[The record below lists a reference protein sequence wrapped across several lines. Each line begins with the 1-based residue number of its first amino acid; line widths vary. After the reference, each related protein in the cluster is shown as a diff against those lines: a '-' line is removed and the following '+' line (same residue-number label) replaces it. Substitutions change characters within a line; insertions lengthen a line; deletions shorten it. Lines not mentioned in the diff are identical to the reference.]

1 MTVEQ
6 GPETSEAR
14 NERTTGTL
22 RLLLRLL
29 DRPTRWRLVIAAA
42 LSGALALVETV
53 AIVTVLPLVQIAT
66 GAPLDDGATG
76 VVWNLLGQPGRGT
89 FGMVLVGVVVGL
101 FILKDVLAMVFV
113 WWQSGFVMDKRVEI
127 STRLFQGFL
136 HEPVAVFRRRNIGE
150 AIRTMN
156 AAVGQ
161 VFNTVSSTITI
172 VSSGLTVTA
181 ILVALLV
188 TTPAQAM
195 LALIYFGIA
204 ALAYLRVVRPRI
216 AQVGDDIM
224 EGSKVATIAGLQG
237 LQGFKEVK
245 VRGSAH
251 VFVERFRRGLLINER
266 ASREGNFYSSIT
278 KYLLEILFI
287 LGVGVL
293 LAVSFLSGAED
304 QAVGSLALFVAAG
317 FRLLPNI
324 SSLVGA
330 VNGFRIGRASVL
342 LVEDELRDAAQRA
355 GMPQTEECAPMTLTK
370 SLRIEGVH
378 YRYPGAEHEVLQG
391 IDLDIPAGS
400 SVAFVGS
407 SGAGKTTLVDL
418 VLGLL
423 TPTSGNIRADEVNIA
438 EGVESWRR
446 ICGVVAQDVFIAEDT
461 VRKNVLFDV
470 PVEEADEQRLRQAVK
485 MAQLE
490 DVVEALPG
498 GLDGDVGDWGSRL
511 SGGQRQRLGIA
522 RALYRS
528 PQLLVLDEATSA
540 LDNETERRV
549 TETVNAL
556 HGDMTVIVVA
566 HRLSTVKNVDTVVYM
581 ENGRVAGTGT
591 FDELR
596 RSNAGF
602 AHLVELGDLS
612 TSRGEPD
619 DANLES
625 GSQVKGLND
634 GSGRTP

>member
-1 MTVEQ
+1 MTVQQ
-6 GPETSEAR
+6 GPETPDVR
-14 NERTTGTL
+14 DERKTGTL

-42 LSGALALVETV
+42 LSGALALLETV

-76 VVWNLLGQPGRGT
+76 LVWNLLGKPGRGT

-101 FILKDVLAMVFV
+101 FILKDVLAVAFV
-113 WWQSGFVMDKRVEI
+113 WWQSGFVMDKRVEM
-127 STRLFQGFL
+127 STRLFQRFL
-136 HEPVAVFRRRNIGE
+136 REPLAEFRRRNIGE
-150 AIRTMN
+150 AIRTMT

-161 VFNTVSSTITI
+161 VFTTVSAMITT

-181 ILVALLV
+181 ILAALLV
-188 TTPAQAM
+188 TTPVQAL
-195 LALIYFGIA
+195 LALLYFSVA

-216 AQVGDDIM
+216 SQVGDDIM
-224 EGSKVATIAGLQG
+224 EGTKEATIAGLQG

-245 VRGSAH
+245 VRGSARH
-251 VFVERFRRGLLINER
+251 FIERFTNGLLLNER
-266 ASREGNFYSSIT
+266 AAREGNFFSSIT

-287 LGVGVL
+287 LGVGAL
-293 LAVSFLSGAED
+293 LAVSFLSGAEN

-324 SSLVGA
+324 SSLVGS

-342 LVEDELRDAAQRA
+342 LVAEELRDAGPLAE
-355 GMPQTEECAPMTLTK
+355 PTESRENTSLTLTT
-370 SLRIEGVH
+370 SLRIEDVR
-378 YRYPGAEHEVLQG
+378 YRYPGAEREVLRG

-423 TPTSGNIRADEVNIA
+423 TPTRGTIRADGVDIA
-438 EGVESWRR
+438 EGIDSWQR

-461 VRKNVLFDV
+461 VRKNILFDV
-470 PVEEADEQRLRQAVK
+470 PVEEADEQRLRQAVR

-490 DVVEALPG
+490 DVVEALPD

-528 PQLLVLDEATSA
+528 PRLLVLDEATSA

-581 ENGRVAGTGT
+581 EDGRISGMGS
-591 FDELR
+591 FEELR

-602 AHLVELGDLS
+602 AHLVQLGDLS
-612 TSRGEPD
+612 MPPNKFNSDNARGKDSE
-619 DANLES
+619 
-625 GSQVKGLND
+625 GL
-634 GSGRTP
+634 

>member
-1 MTVEQ
+1 MTVQQ
-6 GPETSEAR
+6 GPEVPEVRHENRA
-14 NERTTGTL
+14 GTL

-42 LSGALALVETV
+42 LSGALALLETV

-76 VVWNLLGQPGRGT
+76 LVWNLLGKPGRGT

-101 FILKDVLAMVFV
+101 FILKDVLAMAFV
-113 WWQSGFVMDKRVEI
+113 WWQSGFVMDKRVEM
-127 STRLFQGFL
+127 STRLFQRFL
-136 HEPVAVFRRRNIGE
+136 REPLAEFRRRNIGE
-150 AIRTMN
+150 AIRTMT

-161 VFNTVSSTITI
+161 VFTTVSAMITT

-181 ILVALLV
+181 ILAALLV
-188 TTPAQAM
+188 TTPVQAL
-195 LALIYFGIA
+195 LALLYFSVA

-216 AQVGDDIM
+216 SQVGDDIM
-224 EGSKVATIAGLQG
+224 EGTKEATIAGLQG

-245 VRGSAH
+245 VRGSARH
-251 VFVERFRRGLLINER
+251 FIERFTNGLLLNER
-266 ASREGNFYSSIT
+266 AAREGNFFSSIT

-287 LGVGVL
+287 LGVGAL
-293 LAVSFLSGAED
+293 LAVSFLSGAEN

-324 SSLVGA
+324 SSLVGS

-342 LVEDELRDAAQRA
+342 LVAEELRDAGPLAE
-355 GMPQTEECAPMTLTK
+355 PTESRENTSLTLTT
-370 SLRIEGVH
+370 SLRIEDVR
-378 YRYPGAEHEVLQG
+378 YRYPGAEHEVLRG

-423 TPTSGNIRADEVNIA
+423 TPTRGTIRADGVDIA
-438 EGVESWRR
+438 EGIDSWQR

-461 VRKNVLFDV
+461 VRKNILFDV
-470 PVEEADEQRLRQAVK
+470 PVEEADEQRLRQAVR

-490 DVVEALPG
+490 DVVEALPD

-528 PQLLVLDEATSA
+528 PRLLVLDEATSA

-581 ENGRVAGTGT
+581 EDGRISGMGS

-596 RSNAGF
+596 QNNAGF
-602 AHLVELGDLS
+602 AHLVQLGDLS
-612 TSRGEPD
+612 
-619 DANLES
+619 
-625 GSQVKGLND
+625 GSTTVPGTD
-634 GSGRTP
+634 S

>member
-1 MTVEQ
+1 MTVQQ
-6 GPETSEAR
+6 GPETPDVR
-14 NERTTGTL
+14 DERKTGTL

-42 LSGALALVETV
+42 LSGALALLETV

-76 VVWNLLGQPGRGT
+76 LVWNLLGKPGRGT

-101 FILKDVLAMVFV
+101 FILKDVLAMAFV
-113 WWQSGFVMDKRVEI
+113 WWQSGFVMGKRVEM
-127 STRLFQGFL
+127 STRLFQRFL
-136 HEPVAVFRRRNIGE
+136 REPLAEFRRRNIGE
-150 AIRTMN
+150 AIRTMT

-161 VFNTVSSTITI
+161 VFTTVSAMITT

-181 ILVALLV
+181 ILAALLV
-188 TTPAQAM
+188 TTPVQAL
-195 LALIYFGIA
+195 LALLYFSVA

-216 AQVGDDIM
+216 SQVGDDIM
-224 EGSKVATIAGLQG
+224 EGTKEATIAGLQG

-245 VRGSAH
+245 VRGSARH
-251 VFVERFRRGLLINER
+251 FIERFTNGLLLNER
-266 ASREGNFYSSIT
+266 AAREGNFFSSIT

-287 LGVGVL
+287 LGVGAL
-293 LAVSFLSGAED
+293 LAVSFLSGAEN

-324 SSLVGA
+324 SSLVGS

-342 LVEDELRDAAQRA
+342 LVAEELRDAGPLAE
-355 GMPQTEECAPMTLTK
+355 PTESRENTSLTLTT
-370 SLRIEGVH
+370 SLRIEDVR
-378 YRYPGAEHEVLQG
+378 YRYPGAEHEVLRG

-423 TPTSGNIRADEVNIA
+423 TPTRGTIRADGVDIA
-438 EGVESWRR
+438 EGIDSWQR

-461 VRKNVLFDV
+461 VRKNILFDV
-470 PVEEADEQRLRQAVK
+470 PVEEADEQRLRQAVR

-490 DVVEALPG
+490 DVVEALPD

-528 PQLLVLDEATSA
+528 PRLLVLDEATSA

-581 ENGRVAGTGT
+581 EDGRISGMGS

-596 RSNAGF
+596 QNNAGF
-602 AHLVELGDLS
+602 AHLVQLGDLS
-612 TSRGEPD
+612 
-619 DANLES
+619 
-625 GSQVKGLND
+625 GSTTVPGTD
-634 GSGRTP
+634 S

>member
-1 MTVEQ
+1 MTVQQ
-6 GPETSEAR
+6 GPETPDVR
-14 NERTTGTL
+14 DERKTGTL

-29 DRPTRWRLVIAAA
+29 DRPTRWRLVIAAV
-42 LSGALALVETV
+42 LSGALALLETV

-76 VVWNLLGQPGRGT
+76 LVWNLLGKPGRGT

-101 FILKDVLAMVFV
+101 FILKDVLAMAFV
-113 WWQSGFVMDKRVEI
+113 WWQSGFVMDKRVEM
-127 STRLFQGFL
+127 STRLFQRFL
-136 HEPVAVFRRRNIGE
+136 REPLAEFRRRNIGE
-150 AIRTMN
+150 AIRTMT

-161 VFNTVSSTITI
+161 VFTTVSAIITT

-181 ILVALLV
+181 ILAALLV
-188 TTPAQAM
+188 TTPVQAL
-195 LALIYFGIA
+195 LALLYFSVA

-216 AQVGDDIM
+216 SQVGDDIM
-224 EGSKVATIAGLQG
+224 EGTKEATIAGLQG

-245 VRGSAH
+245 VRGSARH
-251 VFVERFRRGLLINER
+251 FIERFTNGLLLNER
-266 ASREGNFYSSIT
+266 AAREGNFFSSIT

-287 LGVGVL
+287 LGVGAL
-293 LAVSFLSGAED
+293 LAVSFLSGAEN

-324 SSLVGA
+324 SSLVGS

-342 LVEDELRDAAQRA
+342 LVAEELRDAGPLAE
-355 GMPQTEECAPMTLTK
+355 PTESRENTSLTLTK
-370 SLRIEGVH
+370 SLRIEDVR
-378 YRYPGAEHEVLQG
+378 YRYPGAEHEVLRG

-423 TPTSGNIRADEVNIA
+423 TPSDGTIRADGVDIA
-438 EGVESWRR
+438 ERIESWQR

-470 PVEEADEQRLRQAVK
+470 PVEEADEQRLQQAVK

-490 DVVEALPG
+490 DVVESLPG

-528 PQLLVLDEATSA
+528 PRLLVLDEATSA

-581 ENGRVAGTGT
+581 EDGRISGMGS
-591 FDELR
+591 FEELR

-602 AHLVELGDLS
+602 AHLVQLGDLS
-612 TSRGEPD
+612 MPPNKFNSDNARGKDSE
-619 DANLES
+619 
-625 GSQVKGLND
+625 GL
-634 GSGRTP
+634 

>member
-1 MTVEQ
+1 MTVQQ
-6 GPETSEAR
+6 GPETPDVR
-14 NERTTGTL
+14 DERKTGTL

-42 LSGALALVETV
+42 LSGALALLETV

-76 VVWNLLGQPGRGT
+76 LVWNLLGKPGRGT
-89 FGMVLVGVVVGL
+89 FGIVLVGVVVGL
-101 FILKDVLAMVFV
+101 FILKDVLAMAFV
-113 WWQSGFVMDKRVEI
+113 WWQSGFVMDKRVEM
-127 STRLFQGFL
+127 STRLFQRFL
-136 HEPVAVFRRRNIGE
+136 REPLAEFRRRNIGE
-150 AIRTMN
+150 AIRTMT

-161 VFNTVSSTITI
+161 VFTTVSAMITT

-181 ILVALLV
+181 ILAALLV
-188 TTPAQAM
+188 TTPVQAL
-195 LALIYFGIA
+195 LALLYFSVA

-216 AQVGDDIM
+216 SQVGDDIM
-224 EGSKVATIAGLQG
+224 EGTKEATIAGLQG

-245 VRGSAH
+245 VRGSARH
-251 VFVERFRRGLLINER
+251 FIERFTNGLLLNER
-266 ASREGNFYSSIT
+266 AAREGNFFSSIT

-287 LGVGVL
+287 LGVGAL
-293 LAVSFLSGAED
+293 LAVSFLSGAEN

-324 SSLVGA
+324 SSLVGS

-342 LVEDELRDAAQRA
+342 LVAEELRDAGPLAE
-355 GMPQTEECAPMTLTK
+355 PTESRENTSLTLTT
-370 SLRIEGVH
+370 SLRIEDVR
-378 YRYPGAEHEVLQG
+378 YRYPGAEHEVLRG

-423 TPTSGNIRADEVNIA
+423 TPTRGTIRADGVDIA
-438 EGVESWRR
+438 EGIGSWQR

-461 VRKNVLFDV
+461 VRKNILFDV
-470 PVEEADEQRLRQAVK
+470 PVEEADEQRLRQAVR

-490 DVVEALPG
+490 DVVEALPD

-528 PQLLVLDEATSA
+528 PRLLVLDEATSA

-581 ENGRVAGTGT
+581 EDGRISGMGS

-596 RSNAGF
+596 QNNAGF
-602 AHLVELGDLS
+602 AHLVQLGDLS
-612 TSRGEPD
+612 
-619 DANLES
+619 
-625 GSQVKGLND
+625 GSTTVPGTD
-634 GSGRTP
+634 S

>member
-1 MTVEQ
+1 MTIKQ
-6 GPETSEAR
+6 RPETPKAR
-14 NERTTGTL
+14 DEPTTGTL
-22 RLLLRLL
+22 RLLMRLL
-29 DRPTRWRLVIAAA
+29 DRPTRWRLLIAAA
-42 LSGALALVETV
+42 LSGALALLETV

-76 VVWNLLGQPGRGT
+76 MVWKLLGQPGRGA

-101 FILKDVLAMVFV
+101 FILKDVLAMAFV
-113 WWQSGFVMDKRVEI
+113 WWQSGFVMDKRVEM

-136 HEPVAVFRRRNIGE
+136 REPLAEFRRRNIGE
-150 AIRTMN
+150 AIRTMT

-161 VFNTVSSTITI
+161 VFTTVSAMITT

-188 TTPAQAM
+188 TTPLQAL
-195 LALIYFGIA
+195 LALLYFSAA

-216 AQVGDDIM
+216 SQVGDDIM
-224 EGSKVATIAGLQG
+224 EGTKEATIAGLQG

-245 VRGSAH
+245 VRGSARH
-251 VFVERFRRGLLINER
+251 FIERFTNGLLLNER
-266 ASREGNFYSSIT
+266 AAREGNFFSSIT

-287 LGVGVL
+287 LGFGAL
-293 LAVSFLSGAED
+293 LAVSFLSGAES

-342 LVEDELRDAAQRA
+342 LVEEELRDSTGRGGTPASEDRI
-355 GMPQTEECAPMTLTK
+355 PMTLSK
-370 SLRIEGVH
+370 SLRIEDVH
-378 YRYPGAEHEVLQG
+378 YRYPGAEHEVLRG
-391 IDLDIPAGS
+391 VDLDIPAGS

-423 TPTSGNIRADEVNIA
+423 TPTRGSVKSDGKDIA
-438 EGVESWRR
+438 ERIDSWQR

-461 VRKNVLFDV
+461 VRKNILFDV
-470 PVEEADEQRLRQAVK
+470 PLEEADDQRLRQAVK

-490 DVVEALPG
+490 DVVESLPG

-549 TETVNAL
+549 TDTVNAL

-581 ENGRVAGTGT
+581 EDGRISGMGS
-591 FDELR
+591 FEELR
-596 RSNAGF
+596 QNNAGF
-602 AHLVELGDLS
+602 AHLVQLGDLS
-612 TSRGEPD
+612 VSTTVPG
-619 DANLES
+619 ANS
-625 GSQVKGLND
+625 
-634 GSGRTP
+634 

>member
-1 MTVEQ
+1 
-6 GPETSEAR
+6 
-14 NERTTGTL
+14 
-22 RLLLRLL
+22 
-29 DRPTRWRLVIAAA
+29 
-42 LSGALALVETV
+42 
-53 AIVTVLPLVQIAT
+53 
-66 GAPLDDGATG
+66 
-76 VVWNLLGQPGRGT
+76 
-89 FGMVLVGVVVGL
+89 
-101 FILKDVLAMVFV
+101 
-113 WWQSGFVMDKRVEI
+113 
-127 STRLFQGFL
+127 
-136 HEPVAVFRRRNIGE
+136 
-150 AIRTMN
+150 
-156 AAVGQ
+156 
-161 VFNTVSSTITI
+161 
-172 VSSGLTVTA
+172 
-181 ILVALLV
+181 
-188 TTPAQAM
+188 
-195 LALIYFGIA
+195 
-204 ALAYLRVVRPRI
+204 
-216 AQVGDDIM
+216 
-224 EGSKVATIAGLQG
+224 
-237 LQGFKEVK
+237 
-245 VRGSAH
+245 
-251 VFVERFRRGLLINER
+251 
-266 ASREGNFYSSIT
+266 
-278 KYLLEILFI
+278 
-287 LGVGVL
+287 
-293 LAVSFLSGAED
+293 
-304 QAVGSLALFVAAG
+304 
-317 FRLLPNI
+317 
-324 SSLVGA
+324 
-330 VNGFRIGRASVL
+330 
-342 LVEDELRDAAQRA
+342 
-355 GMPQTEECAPMTLTK
+355 MTLSR
-370 SLRIEGVH
+370 SLRIEDVH
-378 YRYPGAEHEVLQG
+378 YRYPGAEHEVLRG

-423 TPTSGNIRADEVNIA
+423 SPASGSVKSDGKDIA
-438 EGVESWRR
+438 EGIDSWQR

-461 VRKNVLFDV
+461 VRKNILFDV

-490 DVVEALPG
+490 DVVESLPG

-581 ENGRVAGTGT
+581 EDGRISGMGS

-619 DANLES
+619 DANPES

>member
-1 MTVEQ
+1 MTVQQ
-6 GPETSEAR
+6 GPQAVDAR
-14 NERTTGTL
+14 DAQRAGTL

-29 DRPTRWRLVIAAA
+29 DRSTRRRLVVAAA
-42 LSGALALVETV
+42 LSGALALLETV

-66 GAPLDDGATG
+66 GAPLDEGATG
-76 VVWNLLGQPGRGT
+76 AVWALLGEPARGL

-101 FILKDVLAMVFV
+101 FILKDVLAMAFV
-113 WWQSGFVMDKRVEI
+113 WWQSGFVMDQRIEM

-136 HEPVAVFRRRNIGE
+136 REPLAEFRRRNIGE

-161 VFNTVSSTITI
+161 VFSTVSSVITI

-181 ILVALLV
+181 ILVALLM
-188 TTPAQAM
+188 TTPLQAL
-195 LALIYFGIA
+195 LALVYFGIA

-251 VFVERFRRGLLINER
+251 VFVERFTDGLQLNER
-266 ASREGNFYSSIT
+266 AAREGNFFSSIT

-287 LGVGVL
+287 LGVGAL
-293 LAVSFLSGAED
+293 LAVSFLSGAES

-330 VNGFRIGRASVL
+330 VNGLRIGRASVL
-342 LVEDELRDAAQRA
+342 LVEEELRDAEHRA
-355 GMPQTEECAPMTLTK
+355 GRPRHAAAAPMTLRK
-370 SLRIEGVH
+370 SLRIEDVH
-378 YRYPGAEHEVLQG
+378 YRYPGAEREVLSG
-391 IDLDIPAGS
+391 IELDIPAGS

-423 TPTSGNIRADEVNIA
+423 GPTRGSVSADGIDISD
-438 EGVESWRR
+438 GIGSWQR

-461 VRKNVLFDV
+461 VRKNILFDV
-470 PVEEADEQRLRQAVK
+470 PVENADEELLRRAVK

-549 TETVNAL
+549 TETVDAL
-556 HGDMTVIVVA
+556 HGDLTVIVVA

-581 ENGRVAGTGT
+581 EDGRISGVGS
-591 FDELR
+591 FEELR
-596 RSNAGF
+596 QSNAGF

-612 TSRGEPD
+612 APRSRHGGAGQGP
-619 DANLES
+619 
-625 GSQVKGLND
+625 
-634 GSGRTP
+634 SGRVEASSEDPGKER

>member
-1 MTVEQ
+1 MTVQ
-6 GPETSEAR
+6 QSPKTPEAR
-14 NERTTGTL
+14 DERATGTL

-29 DRPTRWRLVIAAA
+29 DRPTRWRLVIAAV
-42 LSGALALVETV
+42 LSGALALLETV

-66 GAPLDDGATG
+66 GAPLDDGPTG
-76 VVWNLLGQPGRGT
+76 MVWDLLGRPGRGT
-89 FGMVLVGVVVGL
+89 FGMILVGVVVGL
-101 FILKDVLAMVFV
+101 FILKDVLAVAFV
-113 WWQSGFVMDKRVEI
+113 WWQSGFVMDKRVEM
-127 STRLFQGFL
+127 STRLFRGFL
-136 HEPVAVFRRRNIGE
+136 REPMAEFRRRNIGE
-150 AIRTMN
+150 SIRTMN

-161 VFNTVSSTITI
+161 VFGSVSSVITI
-172 VSSGLTVTA
+172 VSTGLTVTA
-181 ILVALLV
+181 IVAALLV
-188 TTPAQAM
+188 TTPVQAL
-195 LALIYFGIA
+195 LAILYFGFA
-204 ALAYLRVVRPRI
+204 ALAYLRIVRPRLS
-216 AQVGDDIM
+216 QVGEDIM
-224 EGSKVATIAGLQG
+224 EGSKAATIAGLQG

-245 VRGSAH
+245 VRGSAK
-251 VFVERFRRGLLINER
+251 FFIGRFTNGLLLNER
-266 ASREGNFYSSIT
+266 AAREGNFFSSIT

-287 LGVGVL
+287 LGVGAL
-293 LAVSFLSGAED
+293 LAVSFLSGAEN

-342 LVEDELRDAAQRA
+342 LVEEELRGAGESAEEAQP
-355 GMPQTEECAPMTLTK
+355 GQDVPMTLTK
-370 SLRIEGVH
+370 SLTIDGVR
-378 YRYPGAEHEVLQG
+378 YRYPGAEHDVLRG

-407 SGAGKTTLVDL
+407 SGAGKTTLVDI

-423 TPTSGNIRADEVNIA
+423 SPTDGAVKADGVDIA
-438 EGVESWRR
+438 VSIESWQS

-490 DVVEALPG
+490 DVVESLPG

-528 PQLLVLDEATSA
+528 PRLLVLDEATSA

-596 RSNAGF
+596 LSNAGF

-612 TSRGEPD
+612 MRRSEPD
-619 DANLES
+619 DANPEM
-625 GSQVKGLND
+625 GSQVEGSND
-634 GSGRTP
+634 GSGRMP

>member
-1 MTVEQ
+1 MTVQQ
-6 GPETSEAR
+6 GPEEPEVRDEKRA
-14 NERTTGTL
+14 GTL

-29 DRPTRWRLVIAAA
+29 DRPTRWRLVIAAV

-76 VVWNLLGQPGRGT
+76 MVWNLLGQPGRGT

-101 FILKDVLAMVFV
+101 FILKDVLAMAFV
-113 WWQSGFVMDKRVEI
+113 WWQSGFVMDKRVEM
-127 STRLFQGFL
+127 STKLFQGFL
-136 HEPVAVFRRRNIGE
+136 HEPMAEFRRRNIGE

-188 TTPAQAM
+188 TTPVQAM

-251 VFVERFRRGLLINER
+251 FFVGRFTKGLLLNER
-266 ASREGNFYSSIT
+266 AAREGNFFSSIT

-287 LGVGVL
+287 LGVGAL
-293 LAVSFLSGAED
+293 LAVSFLSGAES

-342 LVEDELRDAAQRA
+342 LVEEELRDASERA
-355 GMPQTEECAPMTLTK
+355 GTPASGGRIPMTLSR
-370 SLRIEGVH
+370 SLRIEDVH
-378 YRYPGAEHEVLQG
+378 YRYPGAEHKVLRG

-400 SVAFVGS
+400 SVALVGS

-423 TPTSGNIRADEVNIA
+423 SPTSGSVKSDGKDIA
-438 EGVESWRR
+438 EGIDSWQR

-461 VRKNVLFDV
+461 VRKNILFDV

-490 DVVEALPG
+490 DVVESLPG

-581 ENGRVAGTGT
+581 EDGRVSGMGS

-596 RSNAGF
+596 QNNAGF
-602 AHLVELGDLS
+602 AHLVQLGDLS
-612 TSRGEPD
+612 AS
-619 DANLES
+619 N
-625 GSQVKGLND
+625 KD
-634 GSGRTP
+634 GSAEGQ

>member
-1 MTVEQ
+1 MTVQQ
-6 GPETSEAR
+6 GPEAPESRDEQR
-14 NERTTGTL
+14 TGTL

-42 LSGALALVETV
+42 LSGALALLETV

-76 VVWNLLGQPGRGT
+76 VVWNLLGQPARGP
-89 FGMVLVGVVVGL
+89 FGMVLVSVVVGL
-101 FILKDVLAMVFV
+101 FVVKDVLATAFL
-113 WWQSGFVMDKRVEI
+113 WWQSGFVLDKRVEM
-127 STRLFQGFL
+127 STSLFQRFL
-136 HEPVAVFRRRNIGE
+136 QEPLAEFRRRNIGE
-150 AIRTMN
+150 AIRTMTT
-156 AAVGQ
+156 AVGQ
-161 VFNTVSSTITI
+161 VFATVSSMITT

-188 TTPAQAM
+188 TTPVQAL
-195 LALIYFGIA
+195 LALLYFSVA
-204 ALAYLRVVRPRI
+204 AIAYLRVVRPRI
-216 AQVGDDIM
+216 SQVGDDIL
-224 EGSKVATIAGLQG
+224 EGSKEATIAGLQG

-245 VRGSAH
+245 VRGSARH
-251 VFVERFRRGLLINER
+251 FLQRFTNGLLLNER
-266 ASREGNFYSSIT
+266 AAREGNFFSSIT
-278 KYLLEILFI
+278 KYLLEIMFI
-287 LGVGVL
+287 LGVGAL
-293 LAVSFLSGAED
+293 LAVSFLSGAEN

-342 LVEDELRDAAQRA
+342 LVAAELRDAGQHSAA
-355 GMPQTEECAPMTLTK
+355 AATPQESTLTLSS
-370 SLRIEGVH
+370 SLRIEGLR
-378 YRYPGAEHEVLQG
+378 YRYPGAEHEVLRG

-423 TPTSGNIRADEVNIA
+423 TPTNGTIRVDGVDIA
-438 EGVESWRR
+438 EGIESWQR
-446 ICGVVAQDVFIAEDT
+446 ICGVVAQDVFIAEGT

-470 PVEEADEQRLRQAVK
+470 PVEVADEDRLQQAVR

-490 DVVEALPG
+490 DVVESLPG

-581 ENGRVAGTGT
+581 EDGQISGMGP

-596 RSNAGF
+596 QSNAGF
-602 AHLVELGDLS
+602 AHLVKLGDLS
-612 TSRGEPD
+612 TPRHESYSSNASGEGF
-619 DANLES
+619 E
-625 GSQVKGLND
+625 GL
-634 GSGRTP
+634 

>member
-1 MTVEQ
+1 MTIKQ
-6 GPETSEAR
+6 GPETPKAR
-14 NERTTGTL
+14 DERMTGTL

-42 LSGALALVETV
+42 LSGALALLETV

-66 GAPLDDGATG
+66 GAPLDDGAPG
-76 VVWNLLGQPGRGT
+76 MVWNLLGQPGRGT

-101 FILKDVLAMVFV
+101 FILKDVLAMAFV
-113 WWQSGFVMDKRVEI
+113 WWQSGFVMDKRVEM
-127 STRLFQGFL
+127 STKLFQGFL
-136 HEPVAVFRRRNIGE
+136 HEPMAEFRRRNIGE

-188 TTPAQAM
+188 TTPLQAM
-195 LALIYFGIA
+195 LALVYFGIA
-204 ALAYLRVVRPRI
+204 ALAYLRIVRPRI

-251 VFVERFRRGLLINER
+251 FFVGRFTKGLLLNER
-266 ASREGNFYSSIT
+266 AAREGNFFSSIT

-287 LGVGVL
+287 LGVGAL
-293 LAVSFLSGAED
+293 LAVSFLSGAES

-342 LVEDELRDAAQRA
+342 LVEEELRDASERA
-355 GMPQTEECAPMTLTK
+355 GTPASGGRIPMTLSR
-370 SLRIEGVH
+370 SLRIEDVH
-378 YRYPGAEHEVLQG
+378 YRYPGAEHEVLRG

-423 TPTSGNIRADEVNIA
+423 SPTSGSVKSDGKDIA
-438 EGVESWRR
+438 EGIDSWQR

-461 VRKNVLFDV
+461 VRKNILFDV

-490 DVVEALPG
+490 DVVESLPG

-581 ENGRVAGTGT
+581 EDGRVSGMGS
-591 FDELR
+591 FEELR
-596 RSNAGF
+596 QNNAGF
-602 AHLVELGDLS
+602 AHLVQLGDLS
-612 TSRGEPD
+612 APTTVPD
-619 DANLES
+619 TDS
-625 GSQVKGLND
+625 
-634 GSGRTP
+634 

>member
-1 MTVEQ
+1 MTVQQ
-6 GPETSEAR
+6 GPETPDVR
-14 NERTTGTL
+14 DERKTGTL
-22 RLLLRLL
+22 RLLSRLL

-42 LSGALALVETV
+42 LSGALALLETV

-66 GAPLDDGATG
+66 GAPLDEGATG
-76 VVWNLLGQPGRGT
+76 LVWNLLGKPGRGT

-101 FILKDVLAMVFV
+101 FILKDVLAMAFV
-113 WWQSGFVMDKRVEI
+113 WWQSGFVMDKRVEM
-127 STRLFQGFL
+127 STRLFQRFL
-136 HEPVAVFRRRNIGE
+136 REPLAEFRRRNIGE
-150 AIRTMN
+150 AIRTMT

-161 VFNTVSSTITI
+161 VFTTVSAMITT

-181 ILVALLV
+181 ILAALLV
-188 TTPAQAM
+188 TTPVQAL
-195 LALIYFGIA
+195 LALLYFSVA

-216 AQVGDDIM
+216 SQVGDDIM
-224 EGSKVATIAGLQG
+224 EGTKEATIAGLQG

-245 VRGSAH
+245 VRGSARH
-251 VFVERFRRGLLINER
+251 FIERFTNGLLLNER
-266 ASREGNFYSSIT
+266 AAREGNFFSSIT

-287 LGVGVL
+287 LGVGAL
-293 LAVSFLSGAED
+293 LAVSFLSGAEN

-324 SSLVGA
+324 SSLVGS

-342 LVEDELRDAAQRA
+342 LVAEELRDAGPLAE
-355 GMPQTEECAPMTLTK
+355 PTESRENTSLTLTT
-370 SLRIEGVH
+370 SLRIEDVR
-378 YRYPGAEHEVLQG
+378 YRYPGAEHEVLRG

-423 TPTSGNIRADEVNIA
+423 TPTRGTIRADGVDIA
-438 EGVESWRR
+438 EGIDSWQR

-461 VRKNVLFDV
+461 VRKNILFDV
-470 PVEEADEQRLRQAVK
+470 PVEEADEQRLRQAVR

-490 DVVEALPG
+490 DVVEALPD

-528 PQLLVLDEATSA
+528 PRLLVLDEATSA

-581 ENGRVAGTGT
+581 EDGRISGMGS

-596 RSNAGF
+596 QNNAGF
-602 AHLVELGDLS
+602 AHLVQLGDLS
-612 TSRGEPD
+612 
-619 DANLES
+619 
-625 GSQVKGLND
+625 GSTTVPGTD
-634 GSGRTP
+634 S

>member
-1 MTVEQ
+1 MT
-6 GPETSEAR
+6 
-14 NERTTGTL
+14 
-22 RLLLRLL
+22 
-29 DRPTRWRLVIAAA
+29 
-42 LSGALALVETV
+42 
-53 AIVTVLPLVQIAT
+53 
-66 GAPLDDGATG
+66 
-76 VVWNLLGQPGRGT
+76 
-89 FGMVLVGVVVGL
+89 
-101 FILKDVLAMVFV
+101 
-113 WWQSGFVMDKRVEI
+113 
-127 STRLFQGFL
+127 
-136 HEPVAVFRRRNIGE
+136 
-150 AIRTMN
+150 

-161 VFNTVSSTITI
+161 VFTTVSAMITT

-188 TTPAQAM
+188 TTPLQAL
-195 LALIYFGIA
+195 LALLYFSAA

-216 AQVGDDIM
+216 SQVGDDIM
-224 EGSKVATIAGLQG
+224 EGTKEATIAGLQG

-245 VRGSAH
+245 VRGSARH
-251 VFVERFRRGLLINER
+251 FIERFANGLLLNER
-266 ASREGNFYSSIT
+266 AAREGNFFSSIT

-287 LGVGVL
+287 LGVGAL
-293 LAVSFLSGAED
+293 LAVSFLSGAES

-342 LVEDELRDAAQRA
+342 LVEEELRDSTGRGGTPASEDRIL
-355 GMPQTEECAPMTLTK
+355 MTLSK
-370 SLRIEGVH
+370 SLRIEDVH
-378 YRYPGAEHEVLQG
+378 YRYPGAEHEVLRG
-391 IDLDIPAGS
+391 VDLDIPAGS

-423 TPTSGNIRADEVNIA
+423 TPTSGSVKSDGKDIA
-438 EGVESWRR
+438 EGIDNWQR

-461 VRKNVLFDV
+461 VRKNILFDV
-470 PVEEADEQRLRQAVK
+470 PVEEADDQRLRQAVK

-490 DVVEALPG
+490 DVVESLPG

-549 TETVNAL
+549 TDTVNAL

-581 ENGRVAGTGT
+581 EDGRISGMGS

-596 RSNAGF
+596 QNNAGF
-602 AHLVELGDLS
+602 AHLVQLGDLS
-612 TSRGEPD
+612 VSTTMPG
-619 DANLES
+619 ANS
-625 GSQVKGLND
+625 
-634 GSGRTP
+634 

>member
-1 MTVEQ
+1 MTVQQ
-6 GPETSEAR
+6 GPEAPESRDEQR
-14 NERTTGTL
+14 TGTL

-42 LSGALALVETV
+42 LSGALALLETV

-76 VVWNLLGQPGRGT
+76 VVWNLLGQPARGP

-101 FILKDVLAMVFV
+101 FVVKDVLATAFL
-113 WWQSGFVMDKRVEI
+113 WWQSGFVLDKRVEM
-127 STRLFQGFL
+127 STSLFQRFL
-136 HEPVAVFRRRNIGE
+136 QEPLAEFRRRNIGE
-150 AIRTMN
+150 AIRTMTT
-156 AAVGQ
+156 AVGQ
-161 VFNTVSSTITI
+161 VFATVSSMITT

-188 TTPAQAM
+188 TTPVQAL
-195 LALIYFGIA
+195 LALLYFSVA
-204 ALAYLRVVRPRI
+204 AIAYLRVVRPRI
-216 AQVGDDIM
+216 SQVGDDIL
-224 EGSKVATIAGLQG
+224 EGSKEATIAGLQG

-245 VRGSAH
+245 VRGSARH
-251 VFVERFRRGLLINER
+251 FLQRFTNGLLLNER
-266 ASREGNFYSSIT
+266 AAREGNFFSSIT
-278 KYLLEILFI
+278 KYLLEIMFI
-287 LGVGVL
+287 LGVGAL
-293 LAVSFLSGAED
+293 LAVSFLSGAEN

-342 LVEDELRDAAQRA
+342 LVAAELRDAGQHSAA
-355 GMPQTEECAPMTLTK
+355 AATPQESTLTLSS
-370 SLRIEGVH
+370 SLRIEGLR
-378 YRYPGAEHEVLQG
+378 YRYPGAEHEVLRG

-423 TPTSGNIRADEVNIA
+423 TPTKGTIRVDGVDIA
-438 EGVESWRR
+438 EGLESWQR
-446 ICGVVAQDVFIAEDT
+446 ICGVVAQDVFIAEGT

-470 PVEEADEQRLRQAVK
+470 PVEVADEDRLQQAVR

-490 DVVEALPG
+490 DVVESLPG

-581 ENGRVAGTGT
+581 EDGQISGMGP

-596 RSNAGF
+596 QSNAGF
-602 AHLVELGDLS
+602 AHLVKLGDLS
-612 TSRGEPD
+612 TPRHESYSSNASGEGF
-619 DANLES
+619 E
-625 GSQVKGLND
+625 GL
-634 GSGRTP
+634 

>member
-1 MTVEQ
+1 MTVQQ
-6 GPETSEAR
+6 GPEEPEGR
-14 NERTTGTL
+14 DVQKTGTL
-22 RLLLRLL
+22 RLLVRLL

-42 LSGALALVETV
+42 LSGALALLETV

-66 GAPLDDGATG
+66 GVPLDDGATG

-101 FILKDVLAMVFV
+101 FILKDVLAMAFV
-113 WWQSGFVMDKRVEI
+113 WWQSGFVMDKRVEM
-127 STRLFQGFL
+127 STRLFQRFL
-136 HEPVAVFRRRNIGE
+136 REPLAEFRRRNIGE
-150 AIRTMN
+150 AIRTMT

-161 VFNTVSSTITI
+161 VFTTVSSMITT

-188 TTPAQAM
+188 TTPVQAL
-195 LALIYFGIA
+195 LALLYFSVA
-204 ALAYLRVVRPRI
+204 ALAYLRIVRPRI
-216 AQVGDDIM
+216 SQVGDDIM
-224 EGSKVATIAGLQG
+224 EGTKEATIAGLQG

-245 VRGSAH
+245 VRGSARH
-251 VFVERFRRGLLINER
+251 FVERFTNGLLLNER
-266 ASREGNFYSSIT
+266 AAREGNFFSSIT

-287 LGVGVL
+287 LGVGAL
-293 LAVSFLSGAED
+293 LAVSFLSGAEN

-324 SSLVGA
+324 SSLVGS

-342 LVEDELRDAAQRA
+342 LVAEELHDAGHRA
-355 GMPQTEECAPMTLTK
+355 ERTTPQGNASLTLTT
-370 SLRIEGVH
+370 SLRIEDVR
-378 YRYPGAEHEVLQG
+378 YRYPGAEHEVLRG

-423 TPTSGNIRADEVNIA
+423 TPTNGTIRADGVDIA
-438 EGVESWRR
+438 EGIDSWQR

-461 VRKNVLFDV
+461 VRKNILFDV
-470 PVEEADEQRLRQAVK
+470 PVEEADEQRLRRAVR

-581 ENGRVAGTGT
+581 EDGRVSGMGS

-596 RSNAGF
+596 QNNAGF
-602 AHLVELGDLS
+602 AHLVHLGDLTAS
-612 TSRGEPD
+612 KKGDP
-619 DANLES
+619 S
-625 GSQVKGLND
+625 GGQ
-634 GSGRTP
+634 

>member
-1 MTVEQ
+1 MTIKQ
-6 GPETSEAR
+6 GPETPEAR
-14 NERTTGTL
+14 DERMTGTL

-42 LSGALALVETV
+42 LSGALALLETV

-66 GAPLDDGATG
+66 GAPLDDGAIG
-76 VVWNLLGQPGRGT
+76 MVWNLLGQPGRGT

-101 FILKDVLAMVFV
+101 FILKDVLAMAFV
-113 WWQSGFVMDKRVEI
+113 WWQSGFVMDKRVEM

-136 HEPVAVFRRRNIGE
+136 REPLAEFRQRNIGE
-150 AIRTMN
+150 AIRTMT

-161 VFNTVSSTITI
+161 VFTTVSAMITT

-188 TTPAQAM
+188 TTPLQAL
-195 LALIYFGIA
+195 LALLYFSAA

-216 AQVGDDIM
+216 SQVGDDIM
-224 EGSKVATIAGLQG
+224 EGTKEATIAGLQG

-245 VRGSAH
+245 VRGSARH
-251 VFVERFRRGLLINER
+251 FIERFTNGLLLNER
-266 ASREGNFYSSIT
+266 AAREGNFFSSIT

-287 LGVGVL
+287 LGVGAL
-293 LAVSFLSGAED
+293 LAVSFLSGAES

-342 LVEDELRDAAQRA
+342 LVEEELRDASERA
-355 GMPQTEECAPMTLTK
+355 GTPASGGSIPMTLSR
-370 SLRIEGVH
+370 SLRIEDVH
-378 YRYPGAEHEVLQG
+378 YRYPGAEHEVLRDV
-391 IDLDIPAGS
+391 DLDIPAGS

-423 TPTSGNIRADEVNIA
+423 TPTSGSVKSDGKDIA
-438 EGVESWRR
+438 EGIDSWQR

-461 VRKNVLFDV
+461 VRKNILFDV
-470 PVEEADEQRLRQAVK
+470 PVEDADDQRLRQAVK

-490 DVVEALPG
+490 DVVESLPG

-549 TETVNAL
+549 TDTVNAL

-581 ENGRVAGTGT
+581 EDGRISGMGS

-596 RSNAGF
+596 QNNAGF
-602 AHLVELGDLS
+602 AHLVQLGDLS
-612 TSRGEPD
+612 
-619 DANLES
+619 
-625 GSQVKGLND
+625 GSTTVPGTD
-634 GSGRTP
+634 S

>member
-1 MTVEQ
+1 MTVQ
-6 GPETSEAR
+6 LGPETPEPR
-14 NERTTGTL
+14 DKRTTGTL

-42 LSGALALVETV
+42 LSGALALLETV

-76 VVWNLLGQPGRGT
+76 MVWNLLGQPGRGT

-101 FILKDVLAMVFV
+101 FILKDVLAMAFV
-113 WWQSGFVMDKRVEI
+113 WWQSGFVMDKRVEM

-136 HEPVAVFRRRNIGE
+136 HEPMAEFRRRNIGE

-188 TTPAQAM
+188 TTPVQAM

-245 VRGSAH
+245 VRRSAH
-251 VFVERFRRGLLINER
+251 FFIGRFKKGLLLNER
-266 ASREGNFYSSIT
+266 AAREGNFFSSIT

-293 LAVSFLSGAED
+293 LAVSFLSGAENR
-304 QAVGSLALFVAAG
+304 AVGSLALFVAAG

-342 LVEDELRDAAQRA
+342 LVEEELRDATERA
-355 GMPQTEECAPMTLTK
+355 GTPASGDRIPMTLSK
-370 SLRIEGVH
+370 SLRIEDVR
-378 YRYPGAEHEVLQG
+378 YRYPGAEHEVLRG

-400 SVAFVGS
+400 SVAVVGS

-423 TPTSGNIRADEVNIA
+423 SPTSGSVRVDGKDIA
-438 EGVESWRR
+438 EGIDSWQR

-461 VRKNVLFDV
+461 VRKNILFDV

-581 ENGRVAGTGT
+581 EDGLISGMGT

-596 RSNAGF
+596 QNNAGF
-602 AHLVELGDLS
+602 AHLVQLGDLS
-612 TSRGEPD
+612 APNKD
-619 DANLES
+619 DSA
-625 GSQVKGLND
+625 GGQ
-634 GSGRTP
+634 

>member
-1 MTVEQ
+1 MTVQQ
-6 GPETSEAR
+6 GPEVPEVRHENRA
-14 NERTTGTL
+14 GTL

-42 LSGALALVETV
+42 LSGALALLETV

-76 VVWNLLGQPGRGT
+76 MVWNLLGQPGRGT

-101 FILKDVLAMVFV
+101 FILKDVLAMAFV
-113 WWQSGFVMDKRVEI
+113 WWQSGFVMDKRVEM
-127 STRLFQGFL
+127 STKLFQGFL
-136 HEPVAVFRRRNIGE
+136 HEPMAEFRRRNIGE

-188 TTPAQAM
+188 TTPLQAM
-195 LALIYFGIA
+195 LALVYFGIA
-204 ALAYLRVVRPRI
+204 ALAYLRIVRPRI

-251 VFVERFRRGLLINER
+251 FFVGRFTKGLLLNER
-266 ASREGNFYSSIT
+266 AAREGNFFSSIT

-287 LGVGVL
+287 LGVGAL
-293 LAVSFLSGAED
+293 LAVSFLSGAES

-342 LVEDELRDAAQRA
+342 LVEEELRDASERA
-355 GMPQTEECAPMTLTK
+355 GTPASGGRIPMTLSR
-370 SLRIEGVH
+370 SLRIEDVH
-378 YRYPGAEHEVLQG
+378 YRYPGAEHKVLRG

-400 SVAFVGS
+400 SVALVGS

-423 TPTSGNIRADEVNIA
+423 SPTRGSVRADGKDIA
-438 EGVESWRR
+438 EGIDSWQR

-461 VRKNVLFDV
+461 VRKNILFDV
-470 PVEEADEQRLRQAVK
+470 PVEEADVQRLRQAVK

-490 DVVEALPG
+490 DVVESLPG

-581 ENGRVAGTGT
+581 EDGRVSGMGS

-596 RSNAGF
+596 QNNAGF
-602 AHLVELGDLS
+602 AHLVQLGDLS
-612 TSRGEPD
+612 AS
-619 DANLES
+619 N
-625 GSQVKGLND
+625 KD
-634 GSGRTP
+634 GSAEGQ

>member
-1 MTVEQ
+1 MTVQQ
-6 GPETSEAR
+6 GPEVPEVRHENRA
-14 NERTTGTL
+14 GTL

-42 LSGALALVETV
+42 LSGALALLETV

-76 VVWNLLGQPGRGT
+76 LVWNLLGKPGRGT
-89 FGMVLVGVVVGL
+89 FGMVLVGAVVGL
-101 FILKDVLAMVFV
+101 FILKDVLAMAFV
-113 WWQSGFVMDKRVEI
+113 WWQSGFVMDKRVEM
-127 STRLFQGFL
+127 STRLFQRFL
-136 HEPVAVFRRRNIGE
+136 REPLAEFRRRNIGE
-150 AIRTMN
+150 AIRTMT

-161 VFNTVSSTITI
+161 VFTTVSAMITT

-181 ILVALLV
+181 ILAALLV
-188 TTPAQAM
+188 TTPVQAL
-195 LALIYFGIA
+195 LALLYFSVA

-216 AQVGDDIM
+216 SQVGDDIM
-224 EGSKVATIAGLQG
+224 EGTKEATIAGLQG

-245 VRGSAH
+245 VRGSARH
-251 VFVERFRRGLLINER
+251 FIERFTNGLLLNER
-266 ASREGNFYSSIT
+266 AAREGNFFSSIT

-287 LGVGVL
+287 LGVGAL
-293 LAVSFLSGAED
+293 LAVSFLSGAEN

-324 SSLVGA
+324 SSLVGS

-342 LVEDELRDAAQRA
+342 LVAEELRDAGPLAE
-355 GMPQTEECAPMTLTK
+355 PTESRENTSLTLTT
-370 SLRIEGVH
+370 SLRIEDVR
-378 YRYPGAEHEVLQG
+378 YRYPGAEHEVLRG

-423 TPTSGNIRADEVNIA
+423 TPTRGTIRADGVDIA
-438 EGVESWRR
+438 EGIDSWQR

-461 VRKNVLFDV
+461 VRKNILFDV
-470 PVEEADEQRLRQAVK
+470 PVEEADEQRLRQAVR

-490 DVVEALPG
+490 DVVEALPD

-528 PQLLVLDEATSA
+528 PRLLVLDEATSA

-581 ENGRVAGTGT
+581 EDGRISGMGS

-596 RSNAGF
+596 QNNAGF
-602 AHLVELGDLS
+602 AHLVQLGDLS
-612 TSRGEPD
+612 
-619 DANLES
+619 
-625 GSQVKGLND
+625 GSTTVPGTD
-634 GSGRTP
+634 S

>member
-1 MTVEQ
+1 MTVQQ
-6 GPETSEAR
+6 GPETPDVR
-14 NERTTGTL
+14 DERKTGTI

-42 LSGALALVETV
+42 LSGALALLETV

-76 VVWNLLGQPGRGT
+76 LVWNLLGKPGRGT
-89 FGMVLVGVVVGL
+89 FGIVLVGAVVGL
-101 FILKDVLAMVFV
+101 FILKDVLAMAFV
-113 WWQSGFVMDKRVEI
+113 WWQSGFVMDKRVEM
-127 STRLFQGFL
+127 STRLFQRFL
-136 HEPVAVFRRRNIGE
+136 REPLAEFRRRNIGE
-150 AIRTMN
+150 AIRTMT

-161 VFNTVSSTITI
+161 VFTTVSAMITT

-181 ILVALLV
+181 ILAALLV
-188 TTPAQAM
+188 TTPVQAL
-195 LALIYFGIA
+195 LALLYFSVA

-216 AQVGDDIM
+216 SQVGDDIM
-224 EGSKVATIAGLQG
+224 EGTKEATIAGLQG

-245 VRGSAH
+245 VRGSARH
-251 VFVERFRRGLLINER
+251 FIERFTNGLLLNER
-266 ASREGNFYSSIT
+266 AAREGNFFSSIT

-287 LGVGVL
+287 LGVGAL
-293 LAVSFLSGAED
+293 LAVSFLSGAEN

-324 SSLVGA
+324 SSLVGS

-342 LVEDELRDAAQRA
+342 LVAEELRDAGPLAE
-355 GMPQTEECAPMTLTK
+355 PTESRENTSLTLTT
-370 SLRIEGVH
+370 SLRIEDVR
-378 YRYPGAEHEVLQG
+378 YRYPGAEHEVLRG

-423 TPTSGNIRADEVNIA
+423 TPTRGTIRADGVDIA
-438 EGVESWRR
+438 EGIDSWQR

-461 VRKNVLFDV
+461 VRKNILFDV
-470 PVEEADEQRLRQAVK
+470 PVEEADEQRLRQAVR

-490 DVVEALPG
+490 DVVEALPD

-528 PQLLVLDEATSA
+528 PRLLVLDEATSA

-581 ENGRVAGTGT
+581 EDGRISGMGS

-596 RSNAGF
+596 QNNAGF
-602 AHLVELGDLS
+602 AHLVQLGDLS
-612 TSRGEPD
+612 
-619 DANLES
+619 
-625 GSQVKGLND
+625 GSTTVPGTD
-634 GSGRTP
+634 S

>member
-1 MTVEQ
+1 MTIKQ
-6 GPETSEAR
+6 GPETPKAR
-14 NERTTGTL
+14 DERTIGTL
-22 RLLLRLL
+22 RLLMRLL
-29 DRPTRWRLVIAAA
+29 DRPTRWRLLIAAA
-42 LSGALALVETV
+42 LSGALALLETV

-76 VVWNLLGQPGRGT
+76 MVWKLLGQPGRGA

-101 FILKDVLAMVFV
+101 FILKDVLAMAFV
-113 WWQSGFVMDKRVEI
+113 WWQSGFVMDKRVEM

-136 HEPVAVFRRRNIGE
+136 REPLAEFRRRNIGE
-150 AIRTMN
+150 AIRTMT

-161 VFNTVSSTITI
+161 VFTTVSAMITT

-188 TTPAQAM
+188 TTPLQAL
-195 LALIYFGIA
+195 LALLYFSAA

-216 AQVGDDIM
+216 SQVGDDIM
-224 EGSKVATIAGLQG
+224 EGTKEATIAGLQG

-245 VRGSAH
+245 VRGSARH
-251 VFVERFRRGLLINER
+251 FIERFTNGLLLNER
-266 ASREGNFYSSIT
+266 AAREGNFFSSIT

-287 LGVGVL
+287 LGVGAL
-293 LAVSFLSGAED
+293 LAVSFLSGAES

-342 LVEDELRDAAQRA
+342 LVEEELRDSTGRGGTPASEDRI
-355 GMPQTEECAPMTLTK
+355 PMTLSK
-370 SLRIEGVH
+370 SLRIEDVH
-378 YRYPGAEHEVLQG
+378 YRYPGAEHEVLRG
-391 IDLDIPAGS
+391 VDLDIPAGS

-423 TPTSGNIRADEVNIA
+423 TPTSGSVKSDGKDIA
-438 EGVESWRR
+438 EGIDSWQR

-461 VRKNVLFDV
+461 VRKNILFDV
-470 PVEEADEQRLRQAVK
+470 PVEEADDQRLRQAVK

-490 DVVEALPG
+490 DVVESLPG

-549 TETVNAL
+549 TDTVNAL
-556 HGDMTVIVVA
+556 RGDMTVIVVA

-581 ENGRVAGTGT
+581 EDGRISGMGP

-596 RSNAGF
+596 KNNAGF
-602 AHLVELGDLS
+602 DHLVKLGDLS
-612 TSRGEPD
+612 MPRNEFYSADVSDKDSE
-619 DANLES
+619 
-625 GSQVKGLND
+625 GL
-634 GSGRTP
+634 

>member
-1 MTVEQ
+1 MTVQQ
-6 GPETSEAR
+6 GPETPDVR
-14 NERTTGTL
+14 DERKTGTI

-42 LSGALALVETV
+42 LSGALALLETV

-76 VVWNLLGQPGRGT
+76 LVWNLLGKPGRGT

-101 FILKDVLAMVFV
+101 FILKDVLAMAFV
-113 WWQSGFVMDKRVEI
+113 WWQSGFVMDKRVEM
-127 STRLFQGFL
+127 STRLFQRFL
-136 HEPVAVFRRRNIGE
+136 REPLAEFRRRNIGE
-150 AIRTMN
+150 AIRTMT

-161 VFNTVSSTITI
+161 VFTTVSAMITT

-181 ILVALLV
+181 ILAALLV
-188 TTPAQAM
+188 TTPVQAL
-195 LALIYFGIA
+195 LALLYFSVA

-216 AQVGDDIM
+216 SQVGDDIM
-224 EGSKVATIAGLQG
+224 EGTKEATIAGLQG

-245 VRGSAH
+245 VRGSARH
-251 VFVERFRRGLLINER
+251 FIERFTNGLLLNER
-266 ASREGNFYSSIT
+266 AAREGNFFSSIT

-287 LGVGVL
+287 LGVGAL
-293 LAVSFLSGAED
+293 LAVSFLSGAEN

-324 SSLVGA
+324 SSLVGS

-342 LVEDELRDAAQRA
+342 LVAEELRDAGPLAE
-355 GMPQTEECAPMTLTK
+355 PTESRENTSLTLTT
-370 SLRIEGVH
+370 SLRIEDVR
-378 YRYPGAEHEVLQG
+378 YRYPGAEHEVLRG

-423 TPTSGNIRADEVNIA
+423 TPTRGTIRADGVDIA
-438 EGVESWRR
+438 EGIDSWQR

-461 VRKNVLFDV
+461 VRKNILFDV
-470 PVEEADEQRLRQAVK
+470 PVEEADEQRLRQAVR

-490 DVVEALPG
+490 DVVEALPD

-528 PQLLVLDEATSA
+528 PRLLVLDEATSA
-540 LDNETERRV
+540 LDIETERRV

-581 ENGRVAGTGT
+581 EDGRISGMGS

-596 RSNAGF
+596 QNNAGF
-602 AHLVELGDLS
+602 AHLVQLGDLS
-612 TSRGEPD
+612 
-619 DANLES
+619 
-625 GSQVKGLND
+625 GSTTVPGTD
-634 GSGRTP
+634 S

>member
-1 MTVEQ
+1 MTVQQ
-6 GPETSEAR
+6 GPETPDVR
-14 NERTTGTL
+14 DERKTGTI

-42 LSGALALVETV
+42 LSGALALLETV

-76 VVWNLLGQPGRGT
+76 LVWNLLGKPGRGT

-101 FILKDVLAMVFV
+101 FILKDVLAMAFV
-113 WWQSGFVMDKRVEI
+113 WWQSGFVMDKRVEM
-127 STRLFQGFL
+127 STRLFQRFL
-136 HEPVAVFRRRNIGE
+136 REPLAEFRRRNIGE
-150 AIRTMN
+150 AIRTMT

-161 VFNTVSSTITI
+161 VFTTVSAMITT

-181 ILVALLV
+181 ILAALLV
-188 TTPAQAM
+188 TTPVQAL
-195 LALIYFGIA
+195 LALLYFSVA

-216 AQVGDDIM
+216 SQVGDDIM
-224 EGSKVATIAGLQG
+224 EGTKEATIAGLQG

-245 VRGSAH
+245 VRGSARH
-251 VFVERFRRGLLINER
+251 FIERFTNGLLLNER
-266 ASREGNFYSSIT
+266 AAREGNFFSSIT

-287 LGVGVL
+287 LGVGAL
-293 LAVSFLSGAED
+293 LAVSFLSGAEN

-324 SSLVGA
+324 SSLVGS

-342 LVEDELRDAAQRA
+342 LVAEELRDAGPLAE
-355 GMPQTEECAPMTLTK
+355 PTESRENTSLTLTT
-370 SLRIEGVH
+370 SLRIEDVR
-378 YRYPGAEHEVLQG
+378 YRYPGAEHEVLRG

-423 TPTSGNIRADEVNIA
+423 TPTRGTIRADGVDIA
-438 EGVESWRR
+438 EGIDSWQR

-461 VRKNVLFDV
+461 VRKNILFDV
-470 PVEEADEQRLRQAVK
+470 PVEEADEQRLRQAVR

-490 DVVEALPG
+490 DVVEALPD

-528 PQLLVLDEATSA
+528 PRLLVLDEATSA

-581 ENGRVAGTGT
+581 EDGRISGMGS

-596 RSNAGF
+596 QNNAGF
-602 AHLVELGDLS
+602 AHLVQLGDLS
-612 TSRGEPD
+612 
-619 DANLES
+619 
-625 GSQVKGLND
+625 GSTTVPGTD
-634 GSGRTP
+634 S

>member
-1 MTVEQ
+1 MTVQQ
-6 GPETSEAR
+6 GPEVPEVRHENRA
-14 NERTTGTL
+14 GTL

-42 LSGALALVETV
+42 LSGALALLETV

-76 VVWNLLGQPGRGT
+76 LVWNLLGKPGRGT

-101 FILKDVLAMVFV
+101 FILKDVLAMAFV
-113 WWQSGFVMDKRVEI
+113 WWQSGFVMDKRVEM
-127 STRLFQGFL
+127 STRLFQRFL
-136 HEPVAVFRRRNIGE
+136 REPLAEFRRRNIGE
-150 AIRTMN
+150 AIRTMT

-161 VFNTVSSTITI
+161 VFTTVSAMITT

-181 ILVALLV
+181 ILAALLV
-188 TTPAQAM
+188 TTPVQAL
-195 LALIYFGIA
+195 LALLYFSVA

-216 AQVGDDIM
+216 SQVGDDIM
-224 EGSKVATIAGLQG
+224 EGTKEATIAGLQG

-245 VRGSAH
+245 VRGSARH
-251 VFVERFRRGLLINER
+251 FIERFTNGLLLNER
-266 ASREGNFYSSIT
+266 AAREGNFFSSIT

-287 LGVGVL
+287 LGVGAL
-293 LAVSFLSGAED
+293 LAVSFLSGAEN

-324 SSLVGA
+324 SSLVGS

-342 LVEDELRDAAQRA
+342 LVAEELRDAGPLAE
-355 GMPQTEECAPMTLTK
+355 PTESRENTSLTLTT
-370 SLRIEGVH
+370 SLRIEDVR
-378 YRYPGAEHEVLQG
+378 YRYPGAEHEVLRG

-423 TPTSGNIRADEVNIA
+423 TPTRGTIRADGVDIA
-438 EGVESWRR
+438 EGIDSWQR

-461 VRKNVLFDV
+461 VRKNILFDV
-470 PVEEADEQRLRQAVK
+470 PVEEADEQRLRQAVR

-490 DVVEALPG
+490 DVVEALPD

-528 PQLLVLDEATSA
+528 PRQIG
-540 LDNETERRV
+540 R
-549 TETVNAL
+549 
-556 HGDMTVIVVA
+556 A
-566 HRLSTVKNVDTVVYM
+566 HV
-581 ENGRVAGTGT
+581 
-591 FDELR
+591 
-596 RSNAGF
+596 
-602 AHLVELGDLS
+602 
-612 TSRGEPD
+612 
-619 DANLES
+619 
-625 GSQVKGLND
+625 
-634 GSGRTP
+634 